1 MPFTLTCHACGQKL
15 TLFDLDVKKRKGTV
29 RCNHCGA
36 RISYDLD
43 KRKIQESGFWAQT
56 EPAFDARAKNRLMNQ
71 LKREEARKSGQA
83 MPTSVETTRAQ
94 DFDNNPFAAKA
105 GFAKFDLKTGQI
117 VTEEKAAPAL
127 PQKKVEPAKRENDTQ
142 AVTFKVVD
150 KSHQKR
156 TIRAARQAVPS
167 MRKERE
173 TPAEKTFTPPLK
185 VVTRSAHRNM
195 TLVHQAQKAM
205 APKQPVK
212 ISKVQGLWQRIKKFF
227 SFGKK

>member
-15 TLFDLDVKKRKGTV
+15 TLFDLDVKKRKGMI

-71 LKREEARKSGQA
+71 LKREEARKAG
-83 MPTSVETTRAQ
+83 TSAPMEAERAK

-117 VTEEKAAPAL
+117 FTEEKAIPAL
-127 PQKKVEPAKRENDTQ
+127 PQKKTEPVKRASDTPT
-142 AVTFKVVD
+142 VTFKVVD

-173 TPAEKTFTPPLK
+173 APAEKTFTPPPK

-195 TLVHQAQKAM
+195 TLVRQARKAM
-205 APKQPVK
+205 APKQPVRLSK
-212 ISKVQGLWQRIKKFF
+212 IQGLWQRIKQFF